1 MTQPTTLTVQSALEA
16 LPLVAILRG
25 LTPEEAVGVG
35 EALVEAGFT
44 CLEVPLNSPRPLESI
59 RLLRDALDGRAV
71 VGAGTV
77 LTPQAVEDVAGA
89 GGQLIISP
97 NINPRVIE
105 RTRALGLFSMPGF
118 FTPTE
123 AFAALEAGAD
133 VLKLFP
139 AELAGP
145 GAVKAVKAV
154 LPAGQPLYAVGGVD
168 PANMAGWRA
177 AGADGFGIGSALYR
191 PGRTPDEVAAVA
203 RAFVGAWSASWSPS
217 A

>member
-1 MTQPTTLTVQSALEA
+1 
-16 LPLVAILRG
+16 
-25 LTPEEAVGVG
+25 
-35 EALVEAGFT
+35 
-44 CLEVPLNSPRPLESI
+44 
-59 RLLRDALDGRAV
+59 
-71 VGAGTV
+71 
-77 LTPQAVEDVAGA
+77 
-89 GGQLIISP
+89 
-97 NINPRVIE
+97 
-105 RTRALGLFSMPGF
+105 MPGF

-168 PANMAGWRA
+168 PVNMAGWRA
-177 AGADGFGIGSALYR
+177 AGADGFGIGSALYK

-203 RAFVGAWSASWSPS
+203 RAFVGAWSASWSAS